1 MEKLIEE
8 KKELIIQ
15 LETKL
20 NELNESKTP
29 ELKAEYEAL
38 ETQVESI
45 DFKIAEM
52 EKVAEV
58 ELPAKI
64 TEEELKEDKQMEKN
78 IKELITEAIDT
89 SSNVA
94 ILLPS
99 TVDAKIVQKRD
110 EGSFMRKYASVSNA
124 DGNSI
129 IPVEGS
135 PVEAGFGA
143 EIAAI
148 TESDATFDTV
158 EMKANKVGTLVKVSE
173 DALMNAGFDLE
184 GELVGQMGRAIANVE
199 NVKFILGTGVGEP
212 TGITKSIV
220 AGNTVNSVAAT
231 LAWADIETTYFGLKE
246 QYRTNA
252 TWLMNSKTLKAVK
265 ALLTDDGYQNHALT
279 EVLGKHVQVA
289 ESMPDVAVGKT
300 PIIFADLAYYKI
312 MDRTSFEI
320 KPLNELYAVT
330 SQKGFLG
337 STREDA
343 HFVLAEAMTALKI
356 HA

>member
-20 NELNESKTP
+20 TELNESKTP

-38 ETQVESI
+38 ETKVESI

-64 TEEELKEDKQMEKN
+64 KDLKENITMDKT
-78 IKELITEAIDT
+78 IKELIKEAIDT
-89 SSNVA
+89 SSNVS

-99 TVDAKIVQKRD
+99 TVDARIVQKRD

-135 PVEAGFGA
+135 PVEAAFGS
-143 EIAAI
+143 EIASI
-148 TESDATFDTV
+148 TESTATFETV
-158 EMKANKVGTLVKVSE
+158 EMKANKVATLVKVSE
-173 DALMNAGFDLE
+173 DALNNAGFDLE

-199 NVKFILGTGVGEP
+199 NVKYINGTGVGEP
-212 TGITKSIV
+212 KGITKSIV
-220 AGNTVNSVAAT
+220 AGNTVTADAAVLT
-231 LAWADIETTYFGLKE
+231 WADIETAYFGLKE
-246 QYRTNA
+246 QYRENA

-265 ALLTDDGYQNHALT
+265 ALLTDDGYQNVALT
-279 EVLGKHVQVA
+279 EVLGKHVQIA
-289 ESMPDVAVGKT
+289 ESMPDVATEAT

-320 KPLNELYAVT
+320 KPLNELYATT

-337 STREDA
+337 SAREDA
-343 HFVLAEAMTALKI
+343 HFVLSEAMVALKM
-356 HA
+356 AA